1 MSDIS
6 KDSLA
11 NLRRVVSALLGPDG
25 CPWDQKQT
33 PRSLCDYVL
42 EEASELVEAV
52 RADDPQGALE
62 EMGDLLFLVCFL
74 GALYEAKGA
83 FTLNDAFDAARAKMI
98 RRHPHVFAGAVVNN
112 QEELLRNWE
121 RIKRSEKGGS
131 QGSHGIFDS
140 LPSGLPAL
148 LKAYRLNAKAA
159 RHHFT
164 WESDQAQ
171 CDALKVEWDELQHA
185 VAAKDANA
193 TEAEFGDYLFSLV
206 EYGRRLGV
214 KANAALEGANAKFLS
229 RFRKMEELAQSRG
242 LDTALFNLADWDT
255 LWDEVKAGE

>member
-1 MSDIS
+1 MSDAS
-6 KDSLA
+6 GDSLA
-11 NLRRVVSALLGPDG
+11 KLRQVVAALLGPNG

-33 PRSLCDYVL
+33 PQSLCDYII

-52 RADDPQGALE
+52 RADDPQGARE

-83 FTLNDAFDAARAKMI
+83 FTLDDAFDDAAAKMI
-98 RRHPHVFAGAVVNN
+98 RRHPHVFAGAVVKN

-131 QGSHGIFDS
+131 QGVFDS

-159 RHHFT
+159 RHRFT
-164 WESDQAQ
+164 WENNQAQ
-171 CDALKVEWDELQHA
+171 RDALTTEWRELQLA
-185 VAAKDANA
+185 VAAKDLDA

-242 LDTALFNLADWDT
+242 LDTALFDLADWDT
-255 LWDEVKAGE
+255 LWDEVKAGER